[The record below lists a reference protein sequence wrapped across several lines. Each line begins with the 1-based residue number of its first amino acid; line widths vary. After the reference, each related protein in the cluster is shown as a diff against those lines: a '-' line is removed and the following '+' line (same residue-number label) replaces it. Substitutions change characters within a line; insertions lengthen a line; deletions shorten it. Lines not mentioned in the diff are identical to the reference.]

1 MNVTSPLVWSRLY
14 NVCMAI
20 SAQIKKVTKRAVK
33 APIPTVDFGVLGEPI
48 NRTHPFYFGF
58 IATLGV
64 LTAIVL
70 MRALASVSQIL
81 VLILIALFLAT
92 GLNPAVEALRRKNLS
107 RTWAVTIIFTL
118 VIAFVIFFF
127 LVVVPPVVSQ
137 GTQLINNAPQLL
149 SDLTNNAT
157 IDKLNNQ
164 YGIIDTLQNKLKSVT
179 SNGTLLIST
188 FGGVI
193 GVGKSVL
200 SGFFSFLTVLVL
212 TLYFITSLPQAINLG
227 LSLVPASR
235 RERVGRLTEA
245 IIARVGSFVG
255 SQVIIAMMASLFVLI
270 LSVLLGLPSPI
281 AIAMIILVCG
291 LIPLIGHFIGCSI
304 VTIIALTQS
313 VLLGVVAFIAYV
325 VYVQIEN
332 YVVTPRI
339 MKRTMAVPGAVTIIA
354 ALIGS
359 SLLGLVGGLLAIP
372 VAAAI
377 ILILDEVVIPRAQD
391 S

>member
-1 MNVTSPLVWSRLY
+1 
-14 NVCMAI
+14 MAI
-20 SAQIKKVTKRAVK
+20 SARIKKVTQRSVK
-33 APIPTVDFGVLGEPI
+33 VPTPPVDFGALGEPI
-48 NRTHPFYFGF
+48 NRSHPFYFGF
-58 IATLGV
+58 IATLGA

-70 MRALASVSQIL
+70 LRALASVSQIF

-107 RTWAVTIIFTL
+107 RTSAVAIIFTS
-118 VIAFVIFFF
+118 VIIFVVFFA

-137 GTQLINNAPQLL
+137 GTQLINKAPQLL
-149 SDLTNNAT
+149 TDLTNNST
-157 IDKLNNQ
+157 INKLNDQ
-164 YGIIDTLQNKLKSVT
+164 YGIIDTLQTKLKSVT
-179 SNGTLLIST
+179 SNGTLLISA

-212 TLYFITSLPQAINLG
+212 TLYFITSLPQAVNLG

-245 IIARVGSFVG
+245 IIGRVGSFVG
-255 SQVIIAMMASLFVLI
+255 SQIIIAMMASIFVLI

-281 AIAMIILVCG
+281 AIAMIVFVCG
-291 LIPLIGHFIGCSI
+291 LIPLVGHFIGSSI

-313 VLLGVVAFIAYV
+313 VLLGVVALVAYV

-339 MKRTMAVPGAVTIIA
+339 MKKTMSVPGAVTIIA

-359 SLLGLVGGLLAIP
+359 SLLGLVGGLLAVP
-372 VAAAI
+372 VAAAV

>member
-1 MNVTSPLVWSRLY
+1 
-14 NVCMAI
+14 MAI
-20 SAQIKKVTKRAVK
+20 SARIKKVTSRTVK
-33 APIPTVDFGVLGEPI
+33 TPTPQADYGALGEPI
-48 NRTHPFYFGF
+48 NRAQPFYFGF
-58 IATLGV
+58 IATLGA
-64 LTAIVL
+64 LSAIVL
-70 MRALASVSQIL
+70 MRALASVSQIF

-92 GLNPAVEALRRKNLS
+92 GLNPAVEALRRKNVS
-107 RTWAVTIIFTL
+107 RSTAVAIIFSS
-118 VIAFVIFFF
+118 VILFVIFFA
-127 LVVVPPVVSQ
+127 LVVLPPVISQ
-137 GTQLINNAPQLL
+137 GTQLIEKAPTLL
-149 SDLTNNAT
+149 AELKNNAT
-157 IDKLNNQ
+157 IANLNDH
-164 YGIIDTLQNKLKSVT
+164 YGIIDTLQEKLKSVT
-179 SNGTLLIST
+179 SNGSLLIST

-212 TLYFITSLPQAINLG
+212 TLYFITSLPQAVSLG

-255 SQVIIAMMASLFVLI
+255 SQIIIAAMASVFVFILALI
-270 LSVLLGLPSPI
+270 LGLPSPI
-281 AIAMIILVCG
+281 AIGMLILVCG
-291 LIPLIGHFIGCSI
+291 LIPLVGHFIGCSI

-313 VLLGVVAFIAYV
+313 VFLGVVTPLAYV
-325 VYVQIEN
+325 IYVQVEN

-339 MKRTMAVPGAVTIIA
+339 MKKTLSVPGAVTIIS

-359 SLLGLVGGLLAIP
+359 SLLGLIGGLLAVP

-377 ILILDEVVIPRAQD
+377 ILILDEVVIPRANN